1 MAANGISTLETKE
14 LRQIAKLDLAA
25 AKRGESYDIDLLPTK
40 YDGNNLV
47 NNPNVGG
54 LQPHRPWTA
63 GSPPPSGNDF
73 GFTGDQNMWIINGG
87 FNAGSTFSDPAP
99 TNPAYTY
106 PDNSYT
112 GKTYNFDGTS
122 YMIGA
127 NLSIGGSWQSNTIT
141 IDFWFYPTANG
152 IQLLTE
158 LGQPQLNAYYHTTLL
173 EISSTGNIKA
183 RFWQIGGGL
192 AQVITSTNTV
202 DLNAWNHIYFT
213 EDSIGGHSFKLNNVA
228 TTGLPS
234 YTRATPLI
242 NSNNSIHYAVGGSDA
257 TNMGNTGGFQGKIG
271 YLNIHDYIVA
281 STWTAT
287 NARFRPAQILVM
299 DLDPM
304 NYTSGSSISDASGQN
319 NNGTLVGGPVLTTGG
334 TNGSGN
340 YFTLDGTSQYI
351 TVPSLLN
358 SAYGSVTMSLWFNSS
373 TGVGSLIT
381 KELSYKMRL
390 NAGGSLAVLGTT
402 TGSAPW
408 VYNSTNILDIVSNDA
423 WHHVAVSISPTF
435 VDWYLDG
442 TSIQHEAGIG
452 NLGTNTQPLMIGSY
466 GLGTS
471 EFFTGKI
478 GPARLYNYALT
489 SQEVTD
495 YYNAT
500 KARFRPTTYSLATA
514 GAVTSI
520 DEGAALT
527 FNVTTT
533 NVADGTILTWITD
546 RNPTDAGGYPI
557 AANRFSPADSGS
569 VTINNNT
576 GTFTVTISADSF
588 TAPLPQLY
596 NIVVA
601 GSNTV
606 GITVNDTSQTPPP
619 SFNQVISLNPNYIV
633 TNGGTSIPNDAD
645 EGSTSA
651 TVVGAFTSSPAQGGS
666 ITLIDFQ
673 TSAVYLPAKNIK
685 TIGMWIKIINQQAAV
700 QYLLDSRERV
710 GPNFGLGTGYFY
722 SSGYEGWSLMSIN
735 GNPADNS
742 LWSTVANNTNVWQ
755 YVTLINQTNTPH
767 SITLFNRYSLA
778 EGLATIQVG
787 WIEAWDYIQVD
798 SQIAAA
804 YASHS
809 SNYV

>member
-1 MAANGISTLETKE
+1 MASNGISTLATKE

-40 YDGNNLV
+40 YDGNNII
-47 NNPNVGG
+47 NNPNPGG

-73 GFTGDQNMWIINGG
+73 GFTGDQNNWIVNGG
-87 FNAGSTFSDPAP
+87 FAFVSTFSDPAP
-99 TNPAYTY
+99 TNPDYTY
-106 PDNSYT
+106 PDGSYT
-112 GKTYNFDGTS
+112 GRTYNFDGNTWMAS
-122 YMIGA
+122 A
-127 NLSIGGSWQSNTIT
+127 SLSIGGAWQSNTIT
-141 IDFWFYPTANG
+141 IDYWFYPTANG
-152 IQLLTE
+152 IQLLSECDHENVTS
-158 LGQPQLNAYYHTTLL
+158 GYHYSML
-173 EISSTGNIKA
+173 EINSSGYVKA
-183 RFWQIGGGL
+183 RFYGTGYPSSAI
-192 AQVITSTNTV
+192 VSSNTV
-202 DLNAWNHIYFT
+202 NLNAWNHIYFT
-213 EDSIGGHSFKLNNVA
+213 EDSIGGHSFELNGVP
-228 TTGLPS
+228 TTGNPT
-234 YTRATPLI
+234 YTRIKPVTEYFVIGFSDVTNL
-242 NSNNSIHYAVGGSDA
+242 GSS
-257 TNMGNTGGFQGKIG
+257 GRFQGKIG
-271 YLNIHDYIVA
+271 YLNIHDYPVG

-287 NARFRPAQILVM
+287 NARFRPTQILVM

-351 TVPSLLN
+351 TVPSLLT

-390 NAGGSLAVLGTT
+390 DSGGILAVLGTT

-423 WHHVAVSISPTF
+423 WHHFAVSISPTF

-442 TSIQHEAGIG
+442 TRIQHEAGIG

-489 SQEVTD
+489 SQEVTT

-500 KARFRPTTYSLATA
+500 K
-514 GAVTSI
+514 
-520 DEGAALT
+520 
-527 FNVTTT
+527 
-533 NVADGTILTWITD
+533 D
-546 RNPTDAGGYPI
+546 RYQP
-557 AANRFSPADSGS
+557 
-569 VTINNNT
+569 
-576 GTFTVTISADSF
+576 
-588 TAPLPQLY
+588 
-596 NIVVA
+596 
-601 GSNTV
+601 
-606 GITVNDTSQTPPP
+606 PPP
-619 SFNQVISLNPNYIV
+619 SFNQVISLNPNYIA
-633 TNGGTSIPNDAD
+633 TYGGTSIPNEAD

-651 TVVGAFTSSPAQGGS
+651 TVVGTFTSSPAQGGT
-666 ITLIDFQ
+666 ITLIDTQ
-673 TSAVYLPAKNIK
+673 TSAVYLPVKHVK
-685 TIGMWIKIINQQAAV
+685 TIGMWIKIIDVQNNS

-722 SSGYEGWSLMSIN
+722 SSGFEGWTLMSIN
-735 GNPADNS
+735 GAPADNS

-755 YVTLINQTNTPH
+755 YVTLINQTDTPL
-767 SITLFNRYSLA
+767 SITLFNRYTLA

-787 WIEAWDYIQVD
+787 WIEAWDYVQID